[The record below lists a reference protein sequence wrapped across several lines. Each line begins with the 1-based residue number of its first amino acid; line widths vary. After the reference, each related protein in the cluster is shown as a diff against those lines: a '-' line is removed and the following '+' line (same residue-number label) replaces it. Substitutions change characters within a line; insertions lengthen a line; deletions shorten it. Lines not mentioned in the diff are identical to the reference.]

1 MALPKHILGTFGS
14 QLLPTVIRRV
24 SSASFLVFVIV
35 RKKRKERAT
44 VRKMSRD
51 VQQGLLVRKMS
62 RDASHRA
69 LRIEQAARSDVRK
82 KTPNNENGVSRGTP
96 KRPSRKEKL
105 GLAAVRPSAVRRR
118 SWCNRLPTKWGVS
131 RHPKPEG
138 VVRPWG
144 PSTTYNNPVRSA
156 DIHVP

>member
-1 MALPKHILGTFGS
+1 MIKTLALPKHILGTFGS

-62 RDASHRA
+62 RDTSHRA
-69 LRIEQAARSDVRK
+69 
-82 KTPNNENGVSRGTP
+82 GG
-96 KRPSRKEKL
+96 KE
-105 GLAAVRPSAVRRR
+105 
-118 SWCNRLPTKWGVS
+118 
-131 RHPKPEG
+131 
-138 VVRPWG
+138 
-144 PSTTYNNPVRSA
+144 
-156 DIHVP
+156 